1 MKYVKKN
8 TLNFWPVVFIIVL
21 IFLVQK
27 AIPNQAEE
35 SKITFLETKANKES
49 PVYLEVN
56 EEEEEE
62 EKIPSE
68 NTIFEEGENEENLD
82 FDIHIVKSGENLTSI
97 AKKWGVT
104 ITSIQEL
111 NEIEDADSIK
121 IGQELKIPLR
131 DQWNS
136 DYPEDDGLYKIKKGD
151 TLDSIARALNTT
163 VPILQELNPGIDP
176 AKLKI
181 GTMINVPS
189 LPEKED

>member
-8 TLNFWPVVFIIVL
+8 TLNFWPVVFIVVL

-35 SKITFLETKANKES
+35 SKITFLETKTNKES

-56 EEEEEE
+56 EEEEEK
-62 EKIPSE
+62 KIPSE

>member
-35 SKITFLETKANKES
+35 SKITFLETKTNKES

-56 EEEEEE
+56 EEEEE

>member
-35 SKITFLETKANKES
+35 SKITFLETKTNKES

>member
-8 TLNFWPVVFIIVL
+8 TLNFWPVVFIVVL

-27 AIPNQAEE
+27 VIPNQAEE
-35 SKITFLETKANKES
+35 SKITFLETKTNKES

-56 EEEEEE
+56 EEEEE

>member
-21 IFLVQK
+21 IFLVQNV
-27 AIPNQAEE
+27 ITNQAEE
-35 SKITFLETKANKES
+35 SKINFLETKTNQEP

-56 EEEEEE
+56 EEENE
-62 EKIPSE
+62 EKISSE
-68 NTIFEEGENEENLD
+68 NTIFKEGENEENLD

-111 NEIEDADSIK
+111 NEIENANSIK

>member
-8 TLNFWPVVFIIVL
+8 TLNFWPVVFIVVL

-35 SKITFLETKANKES
+35 SKITFLETKTNKES

-56 EEEEEE
+56 EEEEE

>member
-8 TLNFWPVVFIIVL
+8 TLNFWPVVFIVVL

-35 SKITFLETKANKES
+35 SKITFLETKTNKES

-56 EEEEEE
+56 EEEEE

-121 IGQELKIPLR
+121 PGQELKIPLR

-136 DYPEDDGLYKIKKGD
+136 DYPEDEGLYRVKKGD
-151 TLDSIARALNTT
+151 SLWKIANMFNTT
-163 VPILQELNPGIDP
+163 IDTLLELNPNLDP

-181 GTMINVPS
+181 GEMINVPS